1 METITKAKFER
12 QAAVL
17 AKLGE
22 ALVKSGSITEAELD
36 AALAEQKKTGHKLGK
51 ILMDNGYASE
61 MEIVNALA
69 DNMGLEYTDI
79 QSLTIPED
87 VVKSVPLKLV
97 EKHLVMPIK
106 FAGTQ
111 IVIAMSDPLDLGAI
125 SDLEFVTGKKVRP
138 VVSTLAE
145 IRRATQNYYYKKK
158 PKRLGEILIDAKTL
172 TKEQLD
178 VCLIN
183 QKTSKKKLGDV
194 IVHMGFSTETEIA
207 RALSSQLNL
216 PYIDLN
222 TASIKP
228 IAISLLNKEFTLKH
242 TLMPVSA
249 TNRLM
254 QIAMAN
260 PMDIDSIR
268 EVKYM
273 VNRDIDIV
281 ISTPTD
287 VEKAINKYYA
297 AEDSSKSATV
307 DFSDMKDIL
316 LEDGS
321 DIEGSVEV
329 STERI
334 DVSSPEANK
343 LIKDSESTPV
353 VSFVN
358 KMIFGAIKSKAS
370 DIHMEPSE
378 TGFRV
383 RLRVD
388 GIMAGFTQIAKSLA
402 PSVTSRIKVM
412 AKMDISERRIP
423 QDGGIKIKVD
433 GKGVDLR
440 VSTLPTQF
448 GEKIV
453 IRVLDQS
460 AANLSLMDIGLS
472 DKDYQLLLEMI
483 EKPQG
488 LVVVT
493 GPTGSGKSTTLYSSL
508 YHLMTDKN
516 NIITLENPVEYNMK
530 GANQVNIN
538 EKAGLTFAAA
548 LRSVLR
554 QDPDIIMLGEMRDPE
569 TAEIAIQASITGHLV
584 ISTLH
589 TTTAVSAVTRL
600 RGMGIKTH
608 FIASSLN
615 GVVAQR
621 LVRKLCSRCK
631 QAYKPTME
639 ELIVLGLTGEFISS
653 DVKFYQPK
661 GCDECGGRGY
671 RGRVGI
677 YEILPASAK
686 VRKLI
691 YEDAGETDIYR
702 AATEAGMTSI
712 IEDGIKKVMMGTTSL
727 DEVLRV
733 TSNIANTETILCH
746 SCMAPLN
753 AEYTFC
759 PFCTIPLKHKCPKC
773 YKQRNSTWRSC
784 PYCNEVF
791 DT

>member
-1 METITKAKFER
+1 MKAKFDR

-22 ALVKSGSITEAELD
+22 ALLKADAITEAELD
-36 AALAEQKKTGHKLGK
+36 LALTEQKRTGHKLGK
-51 ILMDNGYASE
+51 ILMDNGYATE

-69 DNMGLEYTDI
+69 DNMGLEYI
-79 QSLTIPED
+79 SLQEANIEEAAI
-87 VVKSVPLKLV
+87 KAVPMKLV
-97 EKHLVMPIK
+97 EKHLVMPVN
-106 FAGTQ
+106 FEGTR
-111 IVIAMSDPLDLGAI
+111 ITIAMSDPLDLGAI

-138 VVSTLAE
+138 VVTTLAE
-145 IRRATQNYYYKKK
+145 IRRATQHYYHNKK
-158 PKRLGEILIDAKTL
+158 PKRLGEILLDAKTIS
-172 TKEQLD
+172 TEQLEA
-178 VCLIN
+178 CLSN
-183 QKTSKKKLGDV
+183 QKASKKKLGDI
-194 IVHMGFSTETEIA
+194 IVQMGFSTETEIA

-216 PYIDLN
+216 PYVDLSKVVIKASATGLIDKDF
-222 TASIKP
+222 A
-228 IAISLLNKEFTLKH
+228 LKH
-242 TLMPVSA
+242 SIMPISA
-249 TNRLM
+249 TTRLM
-254 QIAMAN
+254 QIAMVN

-273 VNRDIDIV
+273 VNRDVDIV
-281 ISTPTD
+281 ISTATD
-287 VEKAINKYYA
+287 IESAINKYYTREGA
-297 AEDSSKSATV
+297 KPDQV
-307 DFSDMKDIL
+307 DYSDMKDIFDAVSDDIGS
-316 LEDGS
+316 LE
-321 DIEGSVEV
+321 V
-329 STERI
+329 TAERI
-334 DVSSPEANK
+334 DVSGSEANR
-343 LIKDSESTPV
+343 LIKDSESTPIV
-353 VSFVN
+353 QFVN
-358 KMIFGAIKSKAS
+358 KTIFGAIKTKAS

-460 AANLSLMDIGLS
+460 ASNLSLLDIGLA
-472 DKDYQLLLEMI
+472 DKDYQMLLEMI

-488 LVVVT
+488 LVIVT

-508 YHLMTDKN
+508 YHLTNDRN

-589 TTTAVSAVTRL
+589 TTTAVSAITRL
-600 RGMGIKTH
+600 RGMNVKTH

-615 GVVAQR
+615 GIVAQR
-621 LVRKLCSRCK
+621 LVRKLCPKCK
-631 QAYKPTME
+631 QPYRPTME
-639 ELIVLGLTGEFISS
+639 ELIVLGLSGEYISN
-653 DVKFYQPK
+653 DVKFFQPK
-661 GCDECGGRGY
+661 GCDDCGGRGY

-677 YEILPASAK
+677 YEIVPASAK

-691 YEDAGETDIYR
+691 YEDAGENEITH
-702 AATEAGMTSI
+702 AAREAGMTSI
-712 IEDGIKKVMMGTTSL
+712 IEDGLKKVMMGTTSL

-733 TSNIANTETILCH
+733 TSNIASSEIILCH

-753 AEYTFC
+753 ADFVFC

-773 YKQRNSTWRSC
+773 RKPRNSDWRSC
-784 PYCNEVF
+784 PFCNEVF
-791 DT
+791 S

>member
-1 METITKAKFER
+1 MKAKFDR

-22 ALVKSGSITEAELD
+22 ALLKAEAITETELD
-36 AALAEQKKTGHKLGK
+36 LALTEQKRTGHKLGK
-51 ILMDNGYASE
+51 ILMDNGYATE

-69 DNMGLEYTDI
+69 DNMGLEYI
-79 QSLTIPED
+79 SLQEANIEEAAI
-87 VVKSVPLKLV
+87 KAVPLKLV
-97 EKHLVMPIK
+97 EKHLVMPVN
-106 FAGTQ
+106 FEGTR
-111 IVIAMSDPLDLGAI
+111 ITIAMSDPLDLGAI

-138 VVSTLAE
+138 VVTTLAE
-145 IRRATQNYYYKKK
+145 IRRATQHYYHNKK
-158 PKRLGEILIDAKTL
+158 PKRLGEILLDAKTL
-172 TKEQLD
+172 STEQLEA
-178 VCLIN
+178 CLTN
-183 QKTSKKKLGDV
+183 QKASKKKLGDI
-194 IVHMGFSTETEIA
+194 IVQMGFSTETEIA

-216 PYIDLN
+216 PYVDLSKVSVKTSATGLIDKDF
-222 TASIKP
+222 A
-228 IAISLLNKEFTLKH
+228 LKH
-242 TLMPVSA
+242 SIMPISA
-249 TNRLM
+249 TTRLM
-254 QIAMAN
+254 QIAMVN

-273 VNRDIDIV
+273 VNRDVDIV
-281 ISTPTD
+281 ISTATAI
-287 VEKAINKYYA
+287 ESAINKYYTSEGA
-297 AEDSSKSATV
+297 RPDKV
-307 DFSDMKDIL
+307 DYSDMKDIFDAVSDDISS
-316 LEDGS
+316 LE
-321 DIEGSVEV
+321 VT
-329 STERI
+329 TERI
-334 DVSSPEANK
+334 EVSGSEANR
-343 LIKDSESTPV
+343 LIKDSESTPIV
-353 VSFVN
+353 QFVN
-358 KMIFGAIKSKAS
+358 KTIFGAIKTKAS

-460 AANLSLMDIGLS
+460 ASNLSLLDIGLA
-472 DKDYQLLLEMI
+472 DKDYQMLLEMI

-488 LVVVT
+488 LVIVT

-508 YHLMTDKN
+508 YHLTNDRN
-516 NIITLENPVEYNMK
+516 NIVTLENPVEYNMK

-589 TTTAVSAVTRL
+589 TTTAVSAITRL
-600 RGMGIKTH
+600 RGMNVKTH

-615 GVVAQR
+615 GIVAQR
-621 LVRKLCSRCK
+621 LVRKLCPKCK
-631 QAYKPTME
+631 QSYRPTME
-639 ELIVLGLTGEFISS
+639 ELIVLGLSGEYISN
-653 DVKFYQPK
+653 DVKFFQPK
-661 GCDECGGRGY
+661 GCDDCGGRGY

-677 YEILPASAK
+677 YEIVPASAK

-691 YEDAGETDIYR
+691 YEDAGENEVTH
-702 AATEAGMTSI
+702 AAREAGMTSI
-712 IEDGIKKVMMGTTSL
+712 IEDGLKKVMMGTTSL

-733 TSNIANTETILCH
+733 TSNIASSEIILCH

-753 AEYTFC
+753 ADFVFC

-773 YKQRNSTWRSC
+773 RKQRNSDWRSC

-791 DT
+791 S

>member
-1 METITKAKFER
+1 METIMKAKFDR

-22 ALVKSGSITEAELD
+22 ALVQTGAISETELD
-36 AALAEQKKTGHKLGK
+36 AALSEQKRTGHKLGK

-61 MEIVNALA
+61 IEIVNALA
-69 DNMGLEYTDI
+69 SNMGLEYVDL
-79 QSLTIPED
+79 QSMDIPEE
-87 VVKSVPLKLV
+87 VIKTVPLKLV
-97 EKHLVMPIK
+97 EKHLVMPCK

-111 IVIAMSDPLDLGAI
+111 IMIAMSDPLDLGAI

-138 VVSTLAE
+138 VVTTLAE
-145 IRRATQNYYYKKK
+145 IRRATQLYYHKKK
-158 PKRLGEILIDAKTL
+158 PKRLGEILIDTKTL
-172 TKEQLD
+172 TKDQLEI
-178 VCLIN
+178 CLAN

-194 IVHMGFSTETEIA
+194 IVHMGFATETGIA
-207 RALSSQLNL
+207 RALSSQLSL
-216 PYIDLN
+216 PYIDL
-222 TASIKP
+222 TKTDIKP
-228 IAISLLNKEFTLKH
+228 AAVSLLNKEFAFKH
-242 TLMPVSA
+242 TLIPLSA
-249 TNRLM
+249 TTRLM

-287 VEKAINKYYA
+287 VENAIKKYYKDDDGNKA
-297 AEDSSKSATV
+297 QQV
-307 DFSDMKDIL
+307 DYSDMKDIF
-316 LEDGS
+316 EDG
-321 DIEGSVEV
+321 DAEGSVEV
-329 STERI
+329 STDRI
-334 DVSSPEANK
+334 EVSGSEANK
-343 LIKDSESTPV
+343 LLKDSESTPV
-353 VSFVN
+353 IQFVN
-358 KMIFGAIKSKAS
+358 KTIFGAIKSKAS
-370 DIHMEPSE
+370 DIHMEPGE

-388 GIMAGFTQIAKSLA
+388 GIMAGFTQIPKNLA

-472 DKDYQLLLEMI
+472 DKDYQMLLEMI

-508 YHLMTDKN
+508 YHLMSDRN

-569 TAEIAIQASITGHLV
+569 TAEIAISASITGHLV

-589 TTTAVSAVTRL
+589 TTTAVSAITRL
-600 RGMGIKTH
+600 RGMNIKTH

-615 GVVAQR
+615 GVIAQR
-621 LVRKLCSRCK
+621 LVRKLCPKCK
-631 QAYKPTME
+631 QAYRPSMD
-639 ELIVLGLTGEFISS
+639 ELITLGLSGEYIGGE
-653 DVKFYQPK
+653 VKFYQPK
-661 GCDECGGRGY
+661 GCDDCGGRGY
-671 RGRVGI
+671 RGRLGI
-677 YEILPASAK
+677 YELLPASAK

-691 YEDAGETDIYR
+691 YEGAGETDIYR
-702 AATEAGMTSI
+702 AATEAGTTSI
-712 IEDGIKKVMMGTTSL
+712 IEDGLKKVMNGITTL

-733 TSNIANTETILCH
+733 TSNTSSTETILCH

-753 AEYTFC
+753 AEYIFC

-773 YKQRNSTWRSC
+773 GKQRNSSWRA
-784 PYCNEVF
+784 
-791 DT
+791 

>member
-1 METITKAKFER
+1 MDTITKARFDR

-22 ALVKSGSITEAELD
+22 ALIKVGAINETELN
-36 AALAEQKKTGHKLGK
+36 AALSEQKKTGHKLGR
-51 ILMDNGYASE
+51 ILMDNGYATE

-69 DNMGLEYTDI
+69 DNMGLEYIELQDAVIDETAI
-79 QSLTIPED
+79 
-87 VVKSVPLKLV
+87 KAVPLKLV
-97 EKHLVMPIK
+97 EKHLVMPVRFTGNRI
-106 FAGTQ
+106 T
-111 IVIAMSDPLDLGAI
+111 IAMSDPLDLGAI
-125 SDLEFVTGKKVRP
+125 SDLEFVTGKKVHP
-138 VVSTLAE
+138 VVTTLAE
-145 IRRATQNYYYKKK
+145 IRRATQHYYYKKK

-172 TKEQLD
+172 SKEQLD
-178 VCLIN
+178 ECLAN
-183 QKTSKKKLGDV
+183 QKVSKKKLGDV
-194 IVHMGFSTETEIA
+194 IVQMGFSTETEIA

-216 PYIDLN
+216 PYVDLSKTN
-222 TASIKP
+222 IKHD
-228 IAISLLNKEFTLKH
+228 AVELLNKEFALKH
-242 TLMPVSA
+242 TIIPTNVSS
-249 TNRLM
+249 RLV

-273 VNRDIDIV
+273 LNKDVDIV
-281 ISTPTD
+281 ISTT
-287 VEKAINKYYA
+287 
-297 AEDSSKSATV
+297 
-307 DFSDMKDIL
+307 
-316 LEDGS
+316 S
-321 DIEGSVEV
+321 DIENAIDRYYKAEEMKADQGDQFIDVFDGDGASAMEID
-329 STERI
+329 TERI
-334 DVSSPEANK
+334 DVSSSVALK
-343 LIKDSESTPV
+343 LLKESESTPV
-353 VSFVN
+353 IQFVN
-358 KMIFGAIKSKAS
+358 KIIFGAIKTKAS
-370 DIHMEPSE
+370 DIHMEPGE

-388 GIMAGFTQIAKSLA
+388 GIMSGYTQIAKALA
-402 PSVTSRIKVM
+402 PSVVSRIKVM

-460 AANLSLMDIGLS
+460 ASNLSLLDIGLS
-472 DKDYQLLLEMI
+472 DKDYQMLLEMI

-488 LVVVT
+488 LVIVT

-508 YHLMTDKN
+508 YHLMSDRN
-516 NIITLENPVEYNMK
+516 NIVTLENPVEYNMK

-538 EKAGLTFAAA
+538 EKAGLTFSSA

-600 RGMGIKTH
+600 RGMGIKSH
-608 FIASSLN
+608 FVASSLN
-615 GVVAQR
+615 GIVGQR
-621 LVRKLCSRCK
+621 LVRKLCPLCK
-631 QAYKPTME
+631 KPYTPTMD
-639 ELIVLGLTGEFISS
+639 ELITLGLSGEYIGS
-653 DVKFYQPK
+653 DVKFYHPK
-661 GCDECGGRGY
+661 GCDDCGGRGY

-691 YEDAGETDIYR
+691 YEDAGETDIFR
-702 AATEAGMTSI
+702 AAAEAGMTSI
-712 IEDGIKKVMMGTTSL
+712 IEDGIKKVMMGATSL

-733 TSNIANTETILCH
+733 TSNIANTEIILCH
-746 SCMAPLN
+746 NCMAPLN
-753 AEYTFC
+753 AEYLFC

-773 YKQRNSTWRSC
+773 GKQRNSTWRSC
-784 PYCNEVF
+784 PFCNEVF
-791 DT
+791 N